1 MIRRHEPLDEDAD
14 RPADD
19 HTSRRP
25 IPLLTTTARTDLDD
39 AAARPPRRRRDPRWA
54 HTLVTIGAVMMMLS
68 GSAFVA
74 KNLLVGY
81 VTSNVRQDDLIVP
94 AAEQQ
99 GRHVTISGAKTILL
113 VGIDPRPDQDPSEAI
128 RSDSIIIVHIPQDHQ
143 SAYLVSI
150 PRDTWV
156 RIPPFSNGRTRYQ
169 GGHDKIN
176 AAFAEGG
183 LKLTGKDQRRY
194 GMSLLADTIEENW
207 GITFDAAAIV
217 DFAGFTKVVDVLGG
231 VDMYVDQETRSV
243 HIGHDAKG
251 QTKVPYI
258 QRFNDSGGTDLI
270 PVPGVTPQTYHV
282 GYQHLEPWQA
292 LDYVRQRDTLPN
304 SDYDR
309 QRHQQQFIKALFKE
323 IASRDVM
330 TDPAKLKKVLDVV
343 GQSMT
348 IDSGGID
355 LQDWIF
361 ALKDIGGDNLLTVK
375 SNNGTFHESPE
386 QPGAEALDDNTLAL
400 LAAVRADSVESFMS
414 SHVDLVSKS

>member
-1 MIRRHEPLDEDAD
+1 MSSLRR
-14 RPADD
+14 
-19 HTSRRP
+19 T
-25 IPLLTTTARTDLDD
+25 
-39 AAARPPRRRRDPRWA
+39 RRDPKWA
-54 HTLVTIGAVMMMLS
+54 RTLVVLGALMMMLA
-68 GSAFVA
+68 GGAFVT

-81 VTSNVRQDDLIVP
+81 VTSNVQQDDLIIP

-128 RSDSIIIVHIPQDHQ
+128 RSDSIIIVHIPADHR
-143 SAYLVSI
+143 SAYLISI

-156 RIPPFSNGRTRYQ
+156 RIPEFNNGRTRYN

-194 GMSLLADTIEENW
+194 GMSLLANTIEENW
-207 GITFDAAAIV
+207 GLTFDAAAII
-217 DFAGFTKVVDVLGG
+217 DFAGFTKVVEVLGG

-243 HIGHDAKG
+243 HVGHDAKG
-251 QTKVPYI
+251 ETKVPYI
-258 QRFNDSGGTDLI
+258 QRFNSSGGTDLI
-270 PVPGVTPQTYHV
+270 PIAGVTPQTYHV

-309 QRHQQQFIKALFKE
+309 QRHQQQFIKALFRE
-323 IASRDVM
+323 IASRDVLI
-330 TDPAKLKKVLDVV
+330 DPGKLKKVLDVV

-348 IDSGGID
+348 IDSGGIG

-361 ALKDIGGDNLLTVK
+361 AMKGIGADTLLTVK
-375 SNNGTFHESPE
+375 SNNGTFHESAK

-400 LAAVRADSVESFMS
+400 LQAVRSNTVEQFLA